1 MRIGRWIPC
10 LVGLVLAAGIGFV
23 VHDDESIAKAEPQP
37 APIVAPRVLML
48 SGHPGSTQT
57 QLMVASAGTNDTPKA
72 IATLDHIPEAVVK
85 GALLPG
91 GNAALVIADTIP
103 SRELSWAASLMIIEK
118 GQPPRKLV
126 EGVYHAS

>member
-103 SRELSWAASLMIIEK
+103 SR
-118 GQPPRKLV
+118 
-126 EGVYHAS
+126 